1 MTVTQG
7 HRPMKPSPVPHS
19 ANKPQSAVAPTTTAA
34 AAPHHSASKQTT
46 PRTETAVVRRSRV
59 RKDVTPQ
66 GLHEGQEVV
75 PSVVQ
80 ARDEVVSIAVP
91 VAGDNRILTGV
102 SLHPVLLNNTNS
114 IIYRGKHSPRPRC
127 RRSDTNH
134 PIIKQPRPRRT
145 TQKDGSW
152 NRQSQMLPDYSNT
165 VST

>member
-1 MTVTQG
+1 
-7 HRPMKPSPVPHS
+7 MKPSPVPHS

-66 GLHEGQEVV
+66 GLREGQEVV

-80 ARDEVVSIAVP
+80 ARDEVVSVP

-102 SLHPVLLNNTNS
+102 SLHPVLLNDTNS
-114 IIYRGKHSPRPRC
+114 ITYRGKHSQWC
-127 RRSDTNH
+127 F
-134 PIIKQPRPRRT
+134 PI
-145 TQKDGSW
+145 G
-152 NRQSQMLPDYSNT
+152 
-165 VST
+165 